1 MGGSSSIS
9 SMPMA
14 SGKLS
19 SSAQSSTPP
28 IGYNPGTITNWN
40 PANQQQAPMAY
51 PGGGPV
57 GNQGAQ
63 QSPNWG
69 NFLRGQGPL
78 LEEGQ
83 TYQMSPDQ
91 IRRQQMR
98 DQINQQALTQPVMQT
113 FTPPQRQ
120 ATGKGPSTP
129 QNDPYFQ
136 NAPVQGPTNMADM
149 RSFQRVPAPRA
160 PGYDWARIIASSL
173 FPNTGGYGGY
183 GGYNGGGGGYTGYGN
198 GYGPGYGGVLPYADG
213 GKVDEPSEED
223 ILELARKILN
233 ERG

>member
-14 SGKLS
+14 TGKLS

-28 IGYNPGTITNWN
+28 VGYNPGTPTYVEQQRASQ
-40 PANQQQAPMAY
+40 PAMIA

-57 GNQGAQ
+57 GTQGAQ
-63 QSPNWG
+63 QSPHWN

-91 IRRQQMR
+91 IRRQQIR
-98 DQINQQALTQPVMQT
+98 DQINQNALTQPVMQT

-129 QNDPYFQ
+129 QTDPYFQ
-136 NAPVQGPTNMADM
+136 NAPVQGPTNPAAM
-149 RSFQRVPAPRA
+149 RSFQRVPAARD
-160 PGYDWARIIASSL
+160 PGYDWARIIASAFMPS
-173 FPNTGGYGGY
+173 TYGGY
-183 GGYNGGGGGYTGYGN
+183 GGGGGYGGRDGGNAGYN
-198 GYGPGYGGVLPYADG
+198 GYNYFADG

-223 ILELARKILN
+223 ILELARKILK

>member
-28 IGYNPGTITNWN
+28 IGYNPGTPTYMDQQR
-40 PANQQQAPMAY
+40 ASQQQAPMAY

-183 GGYNGGGGGYTGYGN
+183 GGGGGYGGRDGGNAGYN
-198 GYGPGYGGVLPYADG
+198 GYNYFADG